1 MCLEPAQARGEG
13 ERRDVPPL
21 SLSPFLHSRDRL
33 APVQQ
38 LRLLRNRGYLPAP
51 PPTCPI
57 LARPPPEQFPII
69 TIVSVIETIVSVIV
83 TIVFVIVTIV
93 SVIEMMF
100 SGFETIFSGIE
111 TSDSSIDAR
120 VFLVETKVSI
130 AGKMVSGSEKMFSVI
145 EKMVSGSEKM
155 ISKLENTFSPPK
167 TMIDVTRRAYS
178 GAWQQISPWHLC
190 IGQVPS

>member
-1 MCLEPAQARGEG
+1 MLARPTPRPRRRCAWNRRRRGER
-13 ERRDVPPL
+13 ERGGTSRH
-21 SLSPFLHSRDRL
+21 SPSPRFCTPAIVLHPFSSFVSSEIGDIFLL
-33 APVQQ
+33 
-38 LRLLRNRGYLPAP
+38 P
-51 PPTCPI
+51 PPICAI

-145 EKMVSGSEKM
+145 EKMCSVIEKM
-155 ISKLENTFSPPK
+155 FS
-167 TMIDVTRRAYS
+167 
-178 GAWQQISPWHLC
+178 
-190 IGQVPS
+190 